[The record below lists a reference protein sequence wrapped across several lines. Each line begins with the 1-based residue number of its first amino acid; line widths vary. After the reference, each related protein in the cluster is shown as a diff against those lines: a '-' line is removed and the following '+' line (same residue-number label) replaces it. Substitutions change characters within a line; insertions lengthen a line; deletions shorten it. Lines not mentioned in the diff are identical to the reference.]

1 MTTAMTPAT
10 EIRSMI
16 ESRRDTLVQLMPEQA
31 QQDRFIAA
39 LMTHVL
45 PRPELHDKRLQP
57 SLMVGLYHLAKL
69 GLDPGVDA
77 HLINRGG
84 VVRCEIGYAGAVK
97 LMMTY
102 PGAKS
107 VHVDLIYQNEEYRIE
122 QGRLVAHV
130 NSLDVKTRGPLIG
143 ASARLYLHD
152 GTTIERIIDGD
163 DIARARM
170 AGGAAWKT
178 SESEMVRKT
187 AILRLRK
194 LVPFDP
200 DRQRVL
206 NELEAYEAETVVHS
220 GPGHAPGNLAPGRRM
235 LGRVMARPMLAAETS
250 APETTAPETL
260 DPCGDDAAHT
270 GE

>member
-1 MTTAMTPAT
+1 MTTAMTTAT

-16 ESRRDTLVQLMPEQA
+16 ESRRDMLVQLMPEQA

-57 SLMVGLYHLAKL
+57 SLMVSLYQLAKL

-77 HLINRGG
+77 HLIVRVGI
-84 VVRCEIGYAGAVK
+84 VRCEIGYVGAVK

-107 VHVDLIYQNEEYRIE
+107 VHVDLIYANEEYRIE
-122 QGRLVAHV
+122 HGRLVSHV
-130 NSLDVKTRGPLIG
+130 NSLDVKARGPIVG

-163 DIARARM
+163 DIARARQAAM
-170 AGGAAWKT
+170 TAGAGLAWKT
-178 SESEMVRKT
+178 SEPEMVRKT
-187 AILRLRK
+187 ALLRLRK

-200 DRQRVL
+200 DRQRIL
-206 NELEAYEAETVVHS
+206 NELEAYKAETVS
-220 GPGHAPGNLAPGRRM
+220 PTFGAPGRKL
-235 LGRVMARPMLAAETS
+235 LGRVMARPMVATDAT
-250 APETTAPETL
+250 ETTDAIEST
-260 DPCGDDAAHT
+260 DPRGDDAAQT

>member
-31 QQDRFIAA
+31 QQDRFLAA

-102 PGAKS
+102 PGARS

-122 QGRLVAHV
+122 HGRLVAHV
-130 NSLDVKTRGPLIG
+130 NSLDVRGRGPLVG
-143 ASARLYLHD
+143 ASARLYLQD

-163 DIARARM
+163 DIARARQ

-178 SESEMVRKT
+178 SEPEMVRKT
-187 AILRLRK
+187 ALLRLRK

-220 GPGHAPGNLAPGRRM
+220 GPAPGNLAPGRRM
-235 LGRVMARPMLAAETS
+235 LGRVMVRPMIS
-250 APETTAPETL
+250 ADTAPEPL
-260 DPCGDDAAHT
+260 DPCGDDAAQT